1 MSKKQSTK
9 LITGDILKSSLLGSI
24 QKLSPRRM
32 MKNPVMFVVEIGF
45 FVTLLLTAFPGIFGD
60 TGNTEQMRLYSGIVS
75 AILLLTLLFANFA
88 EAIAEARGKAQA
100 D

>member
-60 TGNTEQMRLYSGIVS
+60 TGSTEQMRLYSGIVS
-75 AILLLTLLFANFA
+75 AILLLTL
-88 EAIAEARGKAQA
+88 
-100 D
+100 